1 MGGWEEEVFYS
12 LYRIAMIAAIT
23 NKPFGEIKERFLMAW
38 NYRPIRAEP
47 LYQISKM
54 YRLINQPRLA
64 YLYAMMAKTMPYPKF
79 DILFIDEDVYKW
91 QIDDEI
97 AATSFYLHRYDEGI
111 AACKALIDNPH
122 YPESE
127 RPRMVQNLK
136 SYEQKMVENA
146 SMIQAMRQMEPQ
158 KTPVATPQ
166 IDLVAKQKEEDD
178 RRDRLKKLLNRKKD
192 RQAKSR

>member
-1 MGGWEEEVFYS
+1 
-12 LYRIAMIAAIT
+12 
-23 NKPFGEIKERFLMAW
+23 MAW

-166 IDLVAKQKEEDD
+166 IDMLNKQREEDD

-192 RQAKSR
+192 RQVKSR